1 MPAPQQEEKI
11 FDASFLAELSYI
23 ANKLY
28 TGSPHLATLLNKY
41 RQRIEQLCGFVD
53 IQHHANL
60 LDYLMVLTEGLE
72 LLTDPEHCL
81 SESECDFLQKVP
93 EALSDYLSSPDNVE
107 ADQQLLALLRDP
119 DWIRPIRAEEEASI
133 FSVKP
138 DSNPADSGE
147 GVALEDLLVSI
158 NGSSPHQ
165 EAPIDEMHDSN
176 QADSGEGIAIE
187 DLLLSINSGSPNEE
201 EPIGEKPALDVVT
214 DTVID
219 VENEGTLQTS
229 SFNPNQQEL
238 VDLIKGELSE
248 IHQGTVNLD
257 TDLAS
262 GDNDH
267 ITATLI
273 NLADQAENISN
284 AANLIG
290 LEGLGRCADF
300 VSKNITQL
308 SQDVDNINENR
319 LSLLKAWPLKLTEYL
334 NNIAESTS
342 IAALLILIKDK
353 AWPLS
358 SKESDYSELEHI
370 LTNPVVHDDEPD
382 KRQSKAT
389 ADDVDLTL
397 PDDVNQELLDGLLI
411 DLPSQTEE
419 FSAAI
424 QNIAEGGSIDNIDT
438 AQRIAHTLKGA
449 ANVVGVKGIANLTHH
464 LEDIL
469 QIHAKSSGLP
479 TQSLTNLL
487 VRASDCLEAMTE
499 ALLGIDAPPL
509 DAIDVFQEILDW
521 ANRLDN
527 EGLSYAEV
535 DAEKAPSTSSATA
548 NELLQ
553 QRDIQTNEPVKDTQP
568 PKQNTIGENL
578 LRVPASLADEM
589 LRIAGE
595 NIIQTSQI
603 REQINIIARKRD
615 SVDIHNQSL
624 LQLSYDLEHL
634 IDIKGFL
641 PGANNA
647 SSDAVFD
654 AIELDEYHEI
664 HTISRRLVELAADS
678 IQLSNE
684 LDRDL
689 SSLQELVVDQDQLHK
704 EGEELVLRTR
714 MVPTKTII
722 PRLKRGVRQASR
734 LTGKQVELFVKDNN
748 TYMDSDVLTNMI
760 EPLMHI
766 LRNSIDHGIEP
777 ENERIARGKTPIGTI
792 ELEFERRGNQISISI
807 ADDGRGLDPDEIY
820 SKALKSGLITS
831 DDDLS
836 TENIQRLIFEPGFT
850 TRDNVTQ
857 TSGRGIGLDVVSVK
871 IRELKGAIDI
881 SSVRNEGCKIILHL
895 PITSFSTHSLL
906 VRSRQYVYA
915 VSSRGVEE
923 ILYPGIGEIHD
934 VGDKIIYKIGND
946 AYNAILLDTLLDL
959 PPDRRSIER
968 NARPVLLIKDET
980 AAKTAILVQD
990 VIDSREVVVKS
1001 MGNHVPKLN
1010 GIIGAT
1016 VLGDGSVAP
1025 VIDLPDML
1033 HQSNTAKRDHQQ
1045 QAQQARTT
1053 AASSRPHYILVVDD
1067 SLSTRQSL
1075 AQFAQDLGLHV
1086 RTARDGIE
1094 ALSIIES
1101 STPDLLLVDMEMPR
1115 MNGLELTSHIRA
1127 TPDIAHIPIIMI
1139 TSRST
1144 DKHRTT
1150 AMERGV
1156 DHYMIK
1162 PFDEDK
1168 LAEYINVALEIA
1180 E

>member
-1 MPAPQQEEKI
+1 MPTPQQEERI
-11 FDASFLAELSYI
+11 FDATFLAELSYI
-23 ANKLY
+23 AKKLY
-28 TGSPHLATLLNKY
+28 VGSPHLATLLNKY
-41 RQRIEQLCGFVD
+41 RQRIEQLCSFVD
-53 IQHHANL
+53 IEHHTHL
-60 LDYLMVLTEGLE
+60 LDYLMILIEGLE
-72 LLTDPEHCL
+72 LLSDPEHCV
-81 SESECDFLQKVP
+81 SESECDFLQKIP
-93 EALSDYLSSPDNVE
+93 DALSDYLASPNSSGSDH
-107 ADQQLLALLRDP
+107 QMLALLRDP
-119 DWIRPIRAEEEASI
+119 DWIRPISDEEEVSI
-133 FSVKP
+133 PPGKP
-138 DSNPADSGE
+138 DSNQAGSGE
-147 GVALEDLLVSI
+147 GVALEDLLFSI
-158 NGSSPHQ
+158 NGMSPNDV
-165 EAPIDEMHDSN
+165 EVPID
-176 QADSGEGIAIE
+176 A
-187 DLLLSINSGSPNEE
+187 
-201 EPIGEKPALDVVT
+201 KPALDVVT
-214 DTVID
+214 DTPTD
-219 VENEGTLQTS
+219 TEAEETQNTS
-229 SFNPNQQEL
+229 SFNPDQQEL

-248 IHQGTVNLD
+248 IHESTVNLA

-267 ITATLI
+267 RINTLV
-273 NLADQAENISN
+273 NLSDLAENISN

-300 VSKNITQL
+300 ISRNITQL
-308 SQDVDNINENR
+308 SLDVDNIDANQ
-319 LSLLKAWPLKLTEYL
+319 LFLLKEWPEKLADYL

-342 IAALLILIKDK
+342 TAQLLALLKEK
-353 AWPLS
+353 AWPLL
-358 SKESDYSELEHI
+358 SKESEYSELEHF
-370 LTNPVVHDDEPD
+370 LSNPVIHEDEPD
-382 KRQSKAT
+382 KRQITAT

-411 DLPSQTEE
+411 DLPTQTEE

-424 QNIAEGGSIDNIDT
+424 QNIADGGGIDNIET

-469 QIHAKSSGLP
+469 QVHAKSNGLP
-479 TQSLTNLL
+479 TQSLTDLL

-499 ALLGIDAPPL
+499 ALLGIDLPPD

-521 ANRLDN
+521 ANKLDN
-527 EGLSYAEV
+527 EGPARTEIDV
-535 DAEKAPSTSSATA
+535 EKAPSTTSADAKASTR
-548 NELLQ
+548 Q
-553 QRDIQTNEPVKDTQP
+553 QNIQTKESTKDNQQS
-568 PKQNTIGENL
+568 KQSTISENL

-603 REQINIIARKRD
+603 QEQINVIAQKQD

-624 LQLSYDLEHL
+624 QQLSYDLEHL
-634 IDIKGFL
+634 IDIKGFM
-641 PGANNA
+641 PGVNNA
-647 SSDAVFD
+647 KSDAVFD

-664 HTISRRLVELAADS
+664 HTISRKLVELAADS

-689 SSLQELVVDQDQLHK
+689 SALQELVVDQDQLHK

-714 MVPTKTII
+714 MVPIKTII
-722 PRLKRGVRQASR
+722 PRLKRGVRQAGR
-734 LTGKQVELFVKDNN
+734 LTGKQVELYVKDNN
-748 TYMDSDVLTNMI
+748 TYMDSDVLNNMI

-777 ENERIARGKTPIGTI
+777 DYDRIAKGKTTSGTI
-792 ELEFERRGNQISISI
+792 ELEFERKGNQISISI

-820 SKALKSGLITS
+820 SKALKSGLITA

-857 TSGRGIGLDVVSVK
+857 TSGRGIGLDIVSVK
-871 IRELKGAIDI
+871 IRDLKGSIDI
-881 SSVRNEGCKIILHL
+881 SSAKNEGCKMVLNL

-923 ILYPGIGEIHD
+923 ILYPGIGEVHD

-946 AYNAILLDTLLDL
+946 AYNAIQLDVLLEL
-959 PPDRRSIER
+959 PPDRRTIER
-968 NARPVLLIKDET
+968 NARPVLLVKDET
-980 AAKTAILVQD
+980 GAKTAILVQD

-1001 MGNHVPKLN
+1001 MGSYIPKLN

-1016 VLGDGSVAP
+1016 VLGNGSVAP
-1025 VIDLPDML
+1025 VIDLPDLL
-1033 HQSNTAKRDHQQ
+1033 HQSNTAERDHQLQ
-1045 QAQQARTT
+1045 TQAERST
-1053 AASSRPHYILVVDD
+1053 AASSKPNFILVVDD
-1067 SLSTRQSL
+1067 SLSTRRSL

-1086 RTARDGIE
+1086 RTARDGID

-1101 STPDLLLVDMEMPR
+1101 SVPDLLLVDMEMPR

-1127 TPDIAHIPIIMI
+1127 TPDIKHIPVIMI

-1144 DKHRTT
+1144 DKHRNT
-1150 AMERGV
+1150 ALERGV
-1156 DHYMIK
+1156 DYYMIK

-1168 LAEYINVALEIA
+1168 LAEYINMALEIA
-1180 E
+1180 S